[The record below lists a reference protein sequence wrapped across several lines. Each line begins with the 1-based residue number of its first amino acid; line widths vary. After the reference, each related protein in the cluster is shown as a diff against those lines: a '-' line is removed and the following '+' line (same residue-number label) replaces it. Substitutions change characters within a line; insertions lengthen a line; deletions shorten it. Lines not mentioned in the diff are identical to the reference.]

1 MKEKV
6 LIAGGSGLIGQRL
19 TELLIEK
26 GYEVAHLSRSLGN
39 SSSIKTIVWDVK
51 NQKLDAE
58 AIAPYK
64 HIIHLAGAG
73 IVDKAWTKERKKEI
87 LESRVQSTLLLKKAI
102 TQNSMKVLTYT
113 SASAIGYYGMQTSDQ
128 IFKEEDVAAKDF
140 VGNVGVAWEEAADE
154 VAALGIP
161 CSKIRIGLVLTDK
174 GGALKKMA
182 LPIKLF
188 VGSPLGSGNQYTP
201 WIHIDDLCRI
211 FIHSFENK
219 LEGVYNAA
227 SPVEKQL
234 NNTQLTKAIAK
245 VLKKPCWPIKVPSFA
260 LKILM
265 GERANLVLTGSR
277 VDTSKIQNTG
287 FQYQYKNIE
296 QALDAI
302 YS

>member
-113 SASAIGYYGMQTSDQ
+113 SA
-128 IFKEEDVAAKDF
+128 
-140 VGNVGVAWEEAADE
+140 
-154 VAALGIP
+154 
-161 CSKIRIGLVLTDK
+161 
-174 GGALKKMA
+174 
-182 LPIKLF
+182 
-188 VGSPLGSGNQYTP
+188 
-201 WIHIDDLCRI
+201 
-211 FIHSFENK
+211 
-219 LEGVYNAA
+219 
-227 SPVEKQL
+227 
-234 NNTQLTKAIAK
+234 
-245 VLKKPCWPIKVPSFA
+245 
-260 LKILM
+260 
-265 GERANLVLTGSR
+265 
-277 VDTSKIQNTG
+277 
-287 FQYQYKNIE
+287 
-296 QALDAI
+296 
-302 YS
+302 